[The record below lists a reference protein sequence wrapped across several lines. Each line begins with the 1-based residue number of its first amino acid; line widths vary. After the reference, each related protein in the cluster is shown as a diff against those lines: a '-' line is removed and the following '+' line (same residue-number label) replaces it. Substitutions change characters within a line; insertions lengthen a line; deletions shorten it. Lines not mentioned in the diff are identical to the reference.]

1 MKTKDNAIHFRA
13 SDDFVVI
20 LETCWRFLK
29 REHPK
34 QYSKANDLKSFI
46 TVALLNELNS
56 KAISKKIIKEL
67 DTGDVPELEF
77 WKAKEVEGL
86 VEDVLKDIK
95 EQVKKRNQKKT

>member
-1 MKTKDNAIHFRA
+1 M
-13 SDDFVVI
+13 
-20 LETCWRFLK
+20 
-29 REHPK
+29 
-34 QYSKANDLKSFI
+34 
-46 TVALLNELNS
+46 NS

-95 EQVKKRNQKKT
+95 EQVKKRNQKWLNRKLIGVSSFSFH